1 MSVRSLMEK
10 IAKIARAHD
19 YLLPWLLLAAIG
31 GATFAVV
38 QILVVRLLR

>member
-1 MSVRSLMEK
+1 MQK
-10 IAKIARAHD
+10 IAKIAKTYD

-38 QILVVRLLR
+38 QILVVKLLR

>member
-1 MSVRSLMEK
+1 MQK
-10 IAKIARAHD
+10 IAKLARSHD
-19 YLLPWLLLAAIG
+19 YLLPWILLAAIG